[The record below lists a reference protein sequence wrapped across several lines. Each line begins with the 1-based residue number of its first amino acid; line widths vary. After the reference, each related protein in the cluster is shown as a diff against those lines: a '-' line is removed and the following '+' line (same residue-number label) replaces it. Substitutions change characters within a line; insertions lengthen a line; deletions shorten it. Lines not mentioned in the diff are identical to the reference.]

1 MSETENKA
9 VVERLWNEVIGP
21 GNPAVVDQII
31 APDFTREFVRDI
43 VWSDD
48 LVFPVVT
55 WGTVTVGPVE
65 DEMRGPDVVKRYVKA
80 LHEDLHNIRVH
91 IHKQLVDPEGRI
103 GVQWSTEGSKSG
115 EEMETS
121 EPSTED
127 SVSTTGISIYDFSG
141 GKISKETTLIKQPIV
156 TPKPSPEIPEGG
168 SIHGIMNR
176 MLGKGKGKS

>member
-1 MSETENKA
+1 MSDTENKA

-31 APDFTREFVRDI
+31 ASDFTRELVPDI

-48 LVFPVVT
+48 LLSHVT
-55 WGTVTVGPVE
+55 WGTGTVGPVE

-91 IHKQLVDPEGRI
+91 IHEQLVDPEGRI
-103 GVQWSTEGSKSG
+103 AVQWSTEGSKSG

-127 SVSTTGISIYDFSG
+127 SVSTTGISIYNFSG

-156 TPKPSPEIPEGG
+156 TPKPS
-168 SIHGIMNR
+168 
-176 MLGKGKGKS
+176 